1 MLKHSLTHFLL
12 SLACLSFLLGCISS
26 GVKQTVSLQTIAPVI
41 LKKNGN
47 EIFHYWQLPNEP
59 SLWETKLGTVPALEL
74 FRDSLKNILG
84 NERFTQILYRQ
95 SSQDVPDDTAAAQ
108 NGDAYNSNLIHTG
121 KAGTIRA
128 INFLEAALL
137 NYQLARY
144 PFLSHPTEFHGFIV
158 YNSSE
163 DSIRVYFG
171 ASDQPWPPKATI
183 LLQSIAGD
191 LQRGWKLAY
200 HLHNH
205 YEPQSKNYL
214 GILAPSMADAQ
225 FYGFLQAEYG
235 LRNALITNG
244 FHTVEIDSS
253 EFSRFQVHGQ

>member
-12 SLACLSFLLGCISS
+12 SLACISLLTGCISS
-26 GVKQTVSLQTIAPVI
+26 GIKQTVSLQTITPVI

-47 EIFHYWQLPNEP
+47 EIFHYWQLPNKP
-59 SLWETKLGTVPALEL
+59 SLWGTKLGTVPELEL

-84 NERFTQILYRQ
+84 NERFTEMLHRQ
-95 SSQDVPDDTAAAQ
+95 SSQDVPEDTAAAH
-108 NGDAYNSNLIHTG
+108 NGDAYNSNRIHTG
-121 KAGTIRA
+121 KSGTIRA

-137 NYQLARY
+137 NYQLSRY

-158 YNSSE
+158 FNQSK
-163 DSIRVYFG
+163 DSVRVYFA

-183 LLQSIAGD
+183 LLQSIAD
-191 LQRGWKLAY
+191 DIQHGWKLAY

-205 YEPQSKNYL
+205 YEPKAKNYL

-225 FYGFLQAEYG
+225 FYTFLQAEYG
-235 LRNALITNG
+235 LRKALITNG

-253 EFSRFQVHGQ
+253 EFLKFKAHGH